1 MASVWPSLAAAVN
14 AATSVDSN
22 LSLVLCVPASG
33 LTVSTWPCL
42 AAYLIYSL
50 IAAYP
55 ALSGR
60 TQEADPAADD
70 HGPAQEAEPAE
81 PLDGDLLSAAHN
93 QSKHHDLCGGA
104 ESRLGG
110 GEAALL
116 RASGSLLEQLGIYVV
131 ESPDLARE
139 GGRGVRE

>member
-1 MASVWPSLAAAVN
+1 MAVWQCGSVAVTGDN
-14 AATSVDSN
+14 WGACVH
-22 LSLVLCVPASG
+22 LFIRRLQRILILCFPG
-33 LTVSTWPCL
+33 ETK
-42 AAYLIYSL
+42 
-50 IAAYP
+50 
-55 ALSGR
+55 
-60 TQEADPAADD
+60 EADPAADD

-139 GGRGVRE
+139 GGREGAG